1 MAIEWPPL
9 VPFFNSLG
17 EMSRSGPQGATI
29 RTQMDAGPAKVRRR
43 FTAAPM
49 RFTGSTSFMTR
60 AEVAAFEAFFAQ
72 DLAMG
77 ALPFEAVDPM
87 TCTIRTY
94 RFIDSYTV
102 TPSGR
107 SARISAEL
115 EILP

>member
-9 VPFFNSLG
+9 IPFFNSLG
-17 EMSRSGPQGATI
+17 DMSRTGPQGATI

-49 RFTGSTSFMTR
+49 GFSGTTGFMTR
-60 AEVAAFEAFFAQ
+60 AQVEVFEMFFAQ

-77 ALPFEAVDPM
+77 ALPFEARDPV
-87 TCTIRTY
+87 TCTVRTY
-94 RFIDSYTV
+94 RFVDSYIV
-102 TPSGR
+102 RPVGSR
-107 SARISAEL
+107 MQISAEL